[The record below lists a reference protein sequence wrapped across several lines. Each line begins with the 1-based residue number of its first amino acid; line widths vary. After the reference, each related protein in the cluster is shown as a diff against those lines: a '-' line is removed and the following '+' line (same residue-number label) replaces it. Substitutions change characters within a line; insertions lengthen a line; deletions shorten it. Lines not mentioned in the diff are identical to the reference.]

1 VSPITDFPYVY
12 HIRFELEQI
21 LDHGERIVYG
31 VVVNLANS
39 VTSPSKKQR
48 SSMRDGD
55 QNKNV
60 DIDAGL
66 MEGKYA
72 YKMGQRNSEALND
85 VEKVPSSQ
93 AKLDKQMEKEL
104 RDKMLL
110 KRINGSKTEKK
121 ML

>member
-93 AKLDKQMEKEL
+93 AKLDKQMDKEL